1 VAFASPL
8 GRFGMVTTTIPVGGI
23 GEVRVEISGGT
34 TTYHAYSVN
43 RAASLARGSRVK
55 VVEVYP
61 PRTIVVEPTD

>member
-1 VAFASPL
+1 VAFATPL
-8 GRFGMVTTTIPVGGI
+8 GRFGMVTTSIPVGGL

-43 RAASLARGSRVK
+43 RAAELPRGSRVK

-61 PRTIVVEPTD
+61 PRTIVVQPAD